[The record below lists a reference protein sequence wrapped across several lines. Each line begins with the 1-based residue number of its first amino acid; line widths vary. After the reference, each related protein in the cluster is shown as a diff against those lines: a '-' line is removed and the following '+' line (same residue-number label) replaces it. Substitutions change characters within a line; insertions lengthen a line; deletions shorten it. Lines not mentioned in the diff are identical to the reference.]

1 MSGIGDAAARGAR
14 LPMWDLGGL
23 GWAELARRT
32 AKRAAADGIVGQ
44 SAKMSFYFLLSLF
57 PLLLFA
63 MALLGLLMQSDGLP
77 ARALDRYVGTMLP
90 DSASA
95 LVNAIL
101 GQAMRDADPLKLSF
115 ALVFTWWSTLL
126 GMRAVMEG
134 LNAAYEVAET
144 RPWWRRLLVATG
156 LTAGLV
162 ALMVGAVALLV
173 YGRLLAGEW
182 AGRLGLDE
190 GGLPWVRA
198 LREAL
203 VFGSAL
209 AVFNLAYR
217 FAPDVRRRGWHW
229 LMPGTAIG
237 LGLWLVMSFGFQ
249 VYLRRFDRYTMT
261 YGPLGA
267 GIVLLLWFYLS
278 GIVFLVGAEINA
290 ILEKELG
297 NLCGS

>member
-1 MSGIGDAAARGAR
+1 M
-14 LPMWDLGGL
+14 
-23 GWAELARRT
+23 
-32 AKRAAADGIVGQ
+32 
-44 SAKMSFYFLLSLF
+44 
-57 PLLLFA
+57 LLFA

-156 LTAGLV
+156 HRRAD
-162 ALMVGAVALLV
+162 
-173 YGRLLAGEW
+173 GRRCQPPARPRCAW
-182 AGRLGLDE
+182 RLGLDE

-198 LREAL
+198 AR
-203 VFGSAL
+203 
-209 AVFNLAYR
+209 
-217 FAPDVRRRGWHW
+217 PTRR
-229 LMPGTAIG
+229 P
-237 LGLWLVMSFGFQ
+237 S
-249 VYLRRFDRYTMT
+249 
-261 YGPLGA
+261 
-267 GIVLLLWFYLS
+267 S
-278 GIVFLVGAEINA
+278 
-290 ILEKELG
+290 
-297 NLCGS
+297 